1 MGFSLKWAKRSALF
15 SRNGNA
21 FVAATK
27 AAMTATKTAMTTTTA
42 VAAAA
47 APKKR
52 FDSDCPT
59 YALARYRF
67 LSTK

>member
-27 AAMTATKTAMTTTTA
+27 AAMTATKTATKTTMTTTTA

-47 APKKR
+47 PK
-52 FDSDCPT
+52 
-59 YALARYRF
+59 
-67 LSTK
+67 

>member
-21 FVAATK
+21 FVAVTK
-27 AAMTATKTAMTTTTA
+27 AAMTATKMTMTTTTA

-47 APKKR
+47 PK
-52 FDSDCPT
+52 
-59 YALARYRF
+59 
-67 LSTK
+67 